1 MTPEYGNYPTN
12 FYGSSN
18 GYYYSAQVT
27 YPGQDRTDVTNTL
40 WIKMGY
46 LKTIDDEKTTANTF
60 GLAIVI

>member
-27 YPGQDRTDVTNTL
+27 YPGQARTDVTNTL

-46 LKTIDDEKTTANTF
+46 QKTIDDEKTTANTF